1 MENILYIL
9 RVVGLLIAGLS
20 VLVIIHEFGHY
31 LPARLFGM
39 RVEKFYL
46 FFDWPRKLFS
56 FKKGDTE
63 YGVGMIPLGGYVK
76 ISGIVDESMDTGQLA
91 APPQPHE
98 FRSKP
103 VWQRMIVMVGG
114 VVMNVLLG
122 MFIFA
127 LIFAVYGEEKLTN
140 TPSTSIYVRPGTV
153 GHLLGFRSG
162 DRIVSF
168 MGAPVP
174 YLDEVMNP
182 KVLLEDKPV
191 FVVNRDGQQV
201 TITIPSNFINAFA
214 DIKDPE
220 KGILFLPMLAP
231 VVKVDAE
238 QGKLARELG
247 LKDGD
252 RLVSLNGLPITSFNQ
267 FADSLARAK
276 AALKDDA
283 RLSLTLGYTRTGVDS
298 TLQGTLQLGKTD
310 VLGVAPADT
319 MAVEYITYGF
329 FASIGKG
336 TSYAFGTLGQN
347 IKGLRKVFSGD
358 ADVTKSLSGPVGIAK
373 MWDKATTKA
382 GLRGFLEMM
391 GLLSMVLALM
401 NILPIPALDGGHL
414 VFLGIEAIMRKEPS
428 LKVRMIAQQIGM
440 VLLLLLMAFV
450 IINDFF
456 K

>member
-252 RLVSLNGLPITSFNQ
+252 RLVSLNGLPISGTEGRRSP
-267 FADSLARAK
+267 LPHPGLYPHGRGLHPARHP
-276 AALKDDA
+276 AA
-283 RLSLTLGYTRTGVDS
+283 
-298 TLQGTLQLGKTD
+298 
-310 VLGVAPADT
+310 
-319 MAVEYITYGF
+319 
-329 FASIGKG
+329 
-336 TSYAFGTLGQN
+336 GQN
-347 IKGLRKVFSGD
+347 RRAGCGPCRYHGCGIHHLRLLCLHWQRHFLCLRHPGPEHQGPAQGLQRRCRCDQEPLRPCGHSQ
-358 ADVTKSLSGPVGIAK
+358 DVGQ
-373 MWDKATTKA
+373 
-382 GLRGFLEMM
+382 
-391 GLLSMVLALM
+391 
-401 NILPIPALDGGHL
+401 GHH
-414 VFLGIEAIMRKEPS
+414 
-428 LKVRMIAQQIGM
+428 
-440 VLLLLLMAFV
+440 
-450 IINDFF
+450 
-456 K
+456 